1 MESVVVVEVG
11 PLAVVEVLV
20 LCFPVVR
27 CVIWGVQQHG
37 VQKQTQRKC
46 FVEQQ
51 GMRQLQMSHFVA
63 LENP

>member
-27 CVIWGVQQHG
+27 CVIWGVKQHG
-37 VQKQTQRKC
+37 MQKQKQRKC
-46 FVEQQ
+46 FVEQ
-51 GMRQLQMSHFVA
+51 
-63 LENP
+63 

>member
-1 MESVVVVEVG
+1 MEVG
-11 PLAVVEVLV
+11 PLAAVEVLV

-27 CVIWGVQQHG
+27 PVVGGVESVKSVGQQGMHN
-37 VQKQTQRKC
+37 QKQRNC

-51 GMRQLQMSHFVA
+51 GMRQLPMSYFVV